1 MYFSENESDKE
12 SFEDLDRYDLLAEI
26 DNKILGL
33 CDNDLKKLLSSFF
46 IIAFPLFV

>member
-1 MYFSENESDKE
+1 MYFLENESDHD

-33 CDNDLKKLLSSFF
+33 GDDDLKKVLEYLQLEFD
-46 IIAFPLFV
+46 